1 MDGDTTNSLRQQI
14 ADIDKRTALNVARI
28 ERIESSIEENTK
40 LTREISDYLI
50 TAKTGT
56 KFIRWAASLVAAMGT
71 IWAAVSWLRNN
82 VHW

>member
-14 ADIDKRTALNVARI
+14 ADIDARV

-40 LTREISDYLI
+40 LTREIGDYLI

-56 KFIRWAASLVAAMGT
+56 KMIKGAAALASAIAALWAAI
-71 IWAAVSWLRNN
+71 IWIRD
-82 VHW
+82 HWH

>member
-14 ADIDKRTALNVARI
+14 ADIDKRTALNVQRI

-50 TAKTGT
+50 TARTGT
-56 KFIRWAASLVAAMGT
+56 KMIRGAAALASAIAALWAAI
-71 IWAAVSWLRNN
+71 IWIRD
-82 VHW
+82 HWH

>member
-14 ADIDKRTALNVARI
+14 ADIDKRV

-40 LTREISDYLI
+40 LTREIGDYLI

-56 KFIRWAASLVAAMGT
+56 RMIKGAAALASAIAALWAAI
-71 IWAAVSWLRNN
+71 IWIRD
-82 VHW
+82 HWH

>member
-14 ADIDKRTALNVARI
+14 ADIDKRTALNVQRI

-40 LTREISDYLI
+40 LTREIGDYLI

-56 KFIRWAASLVAAMGT
+56 KMIKGAAALASAIAALWAAI
-71 IWAAVSWLRNN
+71 IWIRD
-82 VHW
+82 H

>member
-14 ADIDKRTALNVARI
+14 ADIDKRTELNVARI
-28 ERIESSIEENTK
+28 ARIESSIEENTK

-56 KFIRWAASLVAAMGT
+56 KMIRGAAALASAIAALWAAI
-71 IWAAVSWLRNN
+71 IWIRD
-82 VHW
+82 HWH